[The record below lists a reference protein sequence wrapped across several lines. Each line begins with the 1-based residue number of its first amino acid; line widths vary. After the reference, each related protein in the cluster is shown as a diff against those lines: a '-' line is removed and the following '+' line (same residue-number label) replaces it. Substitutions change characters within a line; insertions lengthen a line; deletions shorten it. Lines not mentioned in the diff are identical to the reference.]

1 MPHCRACRQA
11 HAALVC
17 QAGDQ
22 GQAQVQLV
30 TRREARVHRPRDR
43 SGVRRRGDA
52 TVSVAFN
59 RASRSLGSRRES
71 FAVKYKQNS
80 SIGLRLPAGLVAFFA
95 VCLFAGLGQ
104 AQSGACRLQPDKYNP
119 SEQVLRCGDELTIT
133 PAPGTAY
140 HPVDTAPGHL
150 PSSVRLDSGALF
162 VKFHPAAR
170 PGNFQ
175 ILTPQ
180 AIASVRG
187 TTWAVEAKDG
197 RTSVLVLTGV
207 VDVTSANAATTA
219 VVREGQGVDVDSQ
232 GGPLQVKRWSSA
244 RKRALLA
251 RFGR

>member
-1 MPHCRACRQA
+1 
-11 HAALVC
+11 L
-17 QAGDQ
+17 GD
-22 GQAQVQLV
+22 
-30 TRREARVHRPRDR
+30 
-43 SGVRRRGDA
+43 
-52 TVSVAFN
+52 
-59 RASRSLGSRRES
+59 RRES
-71 FAVKYKQNS
+71 FTVKYKQNS

-104 AQSGACRLQPDKYNP
+104 AQPGACRLQPDKYNP
-119 SEQVLRCGDELTIT
+119 SEQVLRCGEELTIT

-140 HPVDTAPGHL
+140 HPVDAAPGHL

-187 TTWAVEAKDG
+187 TIWAVEAKAG

-207 VDVTSANAATTA
+207 VSVTSANAAATA

-244 RKRALLA
+244 RKKALLA